1 MFYSSQILARKGPLG
16 IVWIAAHID
25 GQLKRNQVRERDASL
40 AAFKPRPTPLP
51 VIPPPPQVFE
61 MSIPGT
67 VEALLS
73 PDAPLALRLT
83 GQLLLGVVRIY
94 AYKVAYLHQV
104 RRVRTLHE

>member
-16 IVWIAAHID
+16 LVWIAAHVD
-25 GQLKRNQVRERDASL
+25 GQLKRNQVRERPHCAREKSN
-40 AAFKPRPTPLP
+40 LP
-51 VIPPPPQVFE
+51 SHSPPPPNLQVFE

-104 RRVRTLHE
+104 RPTRTDREG